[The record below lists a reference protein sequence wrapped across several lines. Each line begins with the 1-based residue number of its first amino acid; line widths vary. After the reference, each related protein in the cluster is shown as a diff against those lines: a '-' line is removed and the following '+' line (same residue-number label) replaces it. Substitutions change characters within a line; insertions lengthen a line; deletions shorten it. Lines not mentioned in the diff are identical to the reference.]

1 MKMTNRLFQSPLDY
15 AIAAKRSVHQAHIIA
30 MQKKEISYREHR
42 ELGEVAWLRDH
53 DRALALAVEQV
64 KPVLLLF
71 QEVPGCSTCVR
82 FGQDVLTHPL
92 MVELIA
98 DRFVPVAIFNNHPGT
113 DAEILRR
120 YDEPSWNNP
129 VVRFLGPD
137 GTELLPKLADR
148 YDALGLHEKITAV
161 LEMLGDDVP
170 GYFRLLGRDLLVEY
184 GLSKCVIY
192 TTPCFWSGETSLAQH
207 PAVITTDAGWVAGE
221 EVVQV
226 HFDPREVSRRDLD
239 AYARAEGFNPTESGG
254 FEFDRER
261 QFYLRKTPVRYL
273 PLTPAQ
279 RTRINL
285 AVPYRGW
292 LADLLSPQQSA
303 WLADPQLQRLS
314 GDEAYRQDIR
324 QSWPSLMAQLGL
336 IGKEK

>member
-1 MKMTNRLFQSPLDY
+1 
-15 AIAAKRSVHQAHIIA
+15 
-30 MQKKEISYREHR
+30 MQQNGVSFREHR

-53 DRALALAVEQV
+53 DRGLALAAEQG

-98 DRFVPVAIFNNHPGT
+98 DRFVPVAIFNNHPGA

-129 VVRFLGPD
+129 VVRLLGPD
-137 GTELLPKLADR
+137 GAELQPKLADR

-161 LEMLGDDVP
+161 LELLGENVP
-170 GYFRLLGRDLLVEY
+170 GYFRLLGRDLLIEY
-184 GLSKCVIY
+184 GLSKCVTY

-207 PAVITTDAGWVAGE
+207 PAVITTDAGWVDGE

-226 HFDPREVSRRDLD
+226 HFDPRVASRRDLD
-239 AYARAEGFNPTESGG
+239 AYAGAEGFSPTDGGG
-254 FEFDRER
+254 FRLDGEP
-261 QFYLRKTPVRYL
+261 QFYLRKNLARHL

-285 AVPYRGW
+285 AVPYRSP
-292 LADLLSPQQSA
+292 LKDMLSPQQSA
-303 WLADPQLQRLS
+303 WFAEPQLRRSS
-314 GDEAYRQDIR
+314 GDEVYRQDIR
-324 QSWPSLMAQLGL
+324 QSWPALVSQLGQ
-336 IGKEK
+336 IRKEK

>member
-1 MKMTNRLFQSPLDY
+1 
-15 AIAAKRSVHQAHIIA
+15 
-30 MQKKEISYREHR
+30 MQENVTSFREHR
-42 ELGEVAWLRDH
+42 ELGDVAWLRDH
-53 DRALALAVEQV
+53 DRGLALAAEMG

-92 MVELIA
+92 MVELIS

-137 GTELLPKLADR
+137 GAELLPKLADR

-184 GLSKCVIY
+184 GLSKCVTY

-207 PAVITTDAGWVAGE
+207 PAVITTDAGWIDGE

-226 HFDPREVSRRDLD
+226 YFDPREVSRSDLD
-239 AYARAEGFNPTESGG
+239 SYAHAELFSPTDAVG
-254 FEFDRER
+254 FELDGEP
-261 QFYLRKTPVRYL
+261 QYYLRKNVARHL

-285 AVPYRGW
+285 AVPYRDW
-292 LADLLSPQQSA
+292 LACLLSPQQSA
-303 WLADPQLQRLS
+303 WLADAELQRSS
-314 GDEAYRQDIR
+314 GDDTYRQDIR
-324 QSWPSLMAQLGL
+324 QSWPALVAELGS
-336 IGKEK
+336 IRKEN